1 MLGGYGLCVTHV
13 LPNLD
18 KLTMTAVEKI
28 YLFEGEVID
37 GKTIIDTMQAL
48 IDVQQRLI
56 AELEALRKGLPVRY
70 RDEEVINSSLN
81 ILLYDFRT
89 CLTTRSD
96 NCLKSAFDG
105 VENPT
110 LKTLIEFGESNV
122 KAIKNLGQKSFKEI
136 TDELHELGLSW
147 KS

>member
-1 MLGGYGLCVTHV
+1 
-13 LPNLD
+13 
-18 KLTMTAVEKI
+18 MTVEKI

-56 AELEALRKGLPVRY
+56 LELEALRKGLPVRY
-70 RDEEVINSSLN
+70 RDEEIINSSLN
-81 ILLYDFRT
+81 ILLEDFSGL
-89 CLTTRSD
+89 LTVRSD
-96 NCLKSAFDG
+96 NCLKSAFDW
-105 VENPT
+105 VEKPT

-136 TDELHELGLSW
+136 TDELQQLGLYWS
-147 KS
+147 

>member
-1 MLGGYGLCVTHV
+1 
-13 LPNLD
+13 
-18 KLTMTAVEKI
+18 MTVEKI

-56 AELEALRKGLPVRY
+56 LELEALRKGLPSKPIKY
-70 RDEEVINSSLN
+70 KDEEIINSSLN

-96 NCLKSAFDG
+96 NCLKSAFDW
-105 VENPT
+105 VEKPT

-122 KAIKNLGQKSFKEI
+122 KAIRNLGQKSFKEI
-136 TDELHELGLSW
+136 TDELHQLGLSW

>member
-1 MLGGYGLCVTHV
+1 MLGCYGLCATQV

-18 KLTMTAVEKI
+18 KLTMTVEKI

-56 AELEALRKGLPVRY
+56 SELEALRKGLPVRY
-70 RDEEVINSSLN
+70 RDEEIINSSLN
-81 ILLYDFRT
+81 ILLEDFSGL
-89 CLTTRSD
+89 LTVRSD
-96 NCLKSAFDG
+96 NCLKSAFDW

-110 LKTLIEFGESNV
+110 LKTLLEFGE
-122 KAIKNLGQKSFKEI
+122 KRTRAIRNLGDKSFKEI
-136 TDELHELGLSW
+136 TDELQKLGLYWS
-147 KS
+147 

>member
-1 MLGGYGLCVTHV
+1 
-13 LPNLD
+13 
-18 KLTMTAVEKI
+18 MTVEQI

-70 RDEEVINSSLN
+70 RDEEIENTSLQ

-96 NCLKSAFDG
+96 NCLKAAFEG

-110 LKTLIEFGESNV
+110 LKTLLEFGA
-122 KAIKNLGQKSFKEI
+122 KRTRAIRNLGDKSFKEI
-136 TDELHELGLSW
+136 TDELQQLGLYWS
-147 KS
+147 

>member
-1 MLGGYGLCVTHV
+1 MLRIVRYASAT
-13 LPNLD
+13 NFER
-18 KLTMTAVEKI
+18 LTMTVEKI

-37 GKTIIDTMQAL
+37 GKTILDTMQAL

-56 AELEALRKGLPVRY
+56 AELDALRKGLPSKPVKY
-70 RDEEVINSSLN
+70 KDEEVINSSLN

-96 NCLKSAFDG
+96 NCLKNAFEG
-105 VENPT
+105 VEKPT
-110 LKTLIEFGESNV
+110 LKTLIEYGESNV

-136 TDELHELGLSW
+136 TDELQQLGLYWS
-147 KS
+147 